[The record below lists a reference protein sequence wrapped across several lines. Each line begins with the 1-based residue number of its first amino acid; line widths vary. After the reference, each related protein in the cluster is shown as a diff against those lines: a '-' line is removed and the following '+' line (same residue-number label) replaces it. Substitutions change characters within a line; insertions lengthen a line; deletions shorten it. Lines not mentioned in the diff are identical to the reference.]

1 MEGYCSR
8 PDKRHG
14 EPGLGRWRWKWAN
27 LGYTLKLGQVR
38 LVDWMWH
45 VGNTKGDSWVFGLL
59 WERKGGLGLLWWG
72 GQASGVDPSRYLW
85 TALSGHMV
93 FVYVSVG
100 LTQSLRAG
108 LWAEKRS

>member
-1 MEGYCSR
+1 M
-8 PDKRHG
+8 
-14 EPGLGRWRWKWAN
+14 
-27 LGYTLKLGQVR
+27 R